1 MRLEALLAALAIAT
15 APPVAAR
22 EKRPLS
28 AERVR
33 REIAARGAK
42 PALARLY
49 DDEDAWTS
57 LTSRISDGDRE
68 WLEVAERL
76 LAVAEDPAA
85 YDLEASVGE
94 ALGRAPGQVLSV
106 ADERSEIAVSWVCG
120 ETASFEEDPS
130 YEERVDL
137 LAERERSVA
146 AVRDPALAKKRDACL
161 KELARARGAV
171 ERELKAA
178 TQKIG

>member
-1 MRLEALLAALAIAT
+1 MRLAALLAAIAM
-15 APPVAAR
+15 ALPAAAR

-28 AERVR
+28 VERVR
-33 REIAARGAK
+33 QEIAARGAK

-57 LTSRISDGDRE
+57 LTSRISDGGLE
-68 WLEVAERL
+68 WLKVAERF

-94 ALGRAPGQVLSV
+94 ALGRAPDHVLAV
-106 ADERSEIAVSWVCG
+106 ADERAEIAISWVCG

-137 LAERERSVA
+137 LAERERAVA
-146 AVRDPALAKKRDACL
+146 AVRDPVLAKKRDACL
-161 KELARARGAV
+161 KELGKARQAV